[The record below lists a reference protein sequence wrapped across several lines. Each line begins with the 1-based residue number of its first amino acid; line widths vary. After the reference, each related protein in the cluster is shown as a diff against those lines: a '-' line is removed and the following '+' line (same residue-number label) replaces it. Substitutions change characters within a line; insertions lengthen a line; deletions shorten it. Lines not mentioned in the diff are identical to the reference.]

1 MRSTFFGGIV
11 VALFTVVGCDSKTP
25 SQDTPSSA
33 VDEAL
38 AEAQLNSLSY
48 DFRLWDILT
57 TQDIAN
63 PEVRAHVANSIVRH
77 LVLLGAMEYDVADLQ
92 GRSIEALC
100 RATTEEVRNLIEEYG
115 HADLGAVALDYADQ
129 IRPTVLDEVQRIQGS
144 LLGKGCLLSPR

>member
-1 MRSTFFGGIV
+1 MRSTFLGGIV
-11 VALFTVVGCDSKTP
+11 VALFTIVGCEYKAP
-25 SQDTPSSA
+25 SEDTIGSS

-63 PEVRAHVANSIVRH
+63 PEVSAHVANSIVRH
-77 LVLLGAMEYDVADLQ
+77 LVLLGAMDYEVADLQ
-92 GRSIEALC
+92 ARSIEALC
-100 RATTEEVRNLIEEYG
+100 RATTEEVRNFIEEHG
-115 HADLGAVALDYADQ
+115 HADLGAVALDYVDQ